1 MNVRLSCALICAVSL
16 LGFGLASYAHAQATQ
31 FSIDW
36 YVISPGGTQLRG
48 NCFVLDGTLG
58 QAVPG
63 YSSGGIFA
71 VLSGYWS
78 VAPITGTDEIFFNGF
93 EGCSP

>member
-1 MNVRLSCALICAVSL
+1 MNARMSCALICTASL
-16 LGFGLASYAHAQATQ
+16 LCAALESRAGTPTPQ

-36 YVISPGGTQLRG
+36 HVISPGGTQLRS

-58 QAVPG
+58 QPVPG